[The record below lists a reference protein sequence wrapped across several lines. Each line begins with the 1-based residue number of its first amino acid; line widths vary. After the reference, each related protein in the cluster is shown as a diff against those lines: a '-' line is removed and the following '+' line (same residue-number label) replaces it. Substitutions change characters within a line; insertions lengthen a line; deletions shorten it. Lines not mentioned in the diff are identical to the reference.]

1 MTSGLKL
8 THSTSL
14 TTKFGFEYSLSAS
27 LSVPIEGLILGMG
40 SMATIKYEVES
51 TVDDSDEKTWSRS
64 DTVRY
69 VAPPKTHYQ
78 VFHQVIEFGSA
89 ISSDNCEFY
98 IKERI
103 VQTPL

>member
-64 DTVRY
+64 DMLLLPRHIIRFSTKSLSLEV
-69 VAPPKTHYQ
+69 
-78 VFHQVIEFGSA
+78 
-89 ISSDNCEFY
+89 
-98 IKERI
+98 
-103 VQTPL
+103 L